1 MEIFYYFKLITYLV
15 CFRLAK
21 SWQGVIFFVMIKEK
35 AVVLEEDKLNR
46 TVSRIAHEITE
57 RNSDLNNLV
66 LIGIKRR
73 GVTFAKMLKEQI
85 KEFEGVDVGFAELDI
100 TLYRDDLTEI
110 WYNPLVKTNLGAE
123 VAKKDVIICDDV
135 IFTGRTA
142 RAAMDAVLRN
152 GRPKTIQLAVV
163 VDRGHRE
170 LPIKPDYVG
179 KNVPTSLNEIISV
192 KFKEYDDENKVVI
205 CENA

>member
-1 MEIFYYFKLITYLV
+1 MT
-15 CFRLAK
+15 
-21 SWQGVIFFVMIKEK
+21 EK
-35 AVVLEEDKLNR
+35 KIILEEDKLNK
-46 TVSRIAHEITE
+46 TVARIAHEIVE
-57 RNSDLNNLV
+57 RNADLNSVVLV
-66 LIGIKRR
+66 GIKRR
-73 GVTFAKMLKEQI
+73 GVTFAKMLRALVKD
-85 KEFEGVDVGFAELDI
+85 FEGVELGFAELDI

-110 WYNPLVKTNLGAE
+110 GINPEVKTNNVPIE

-142 RAAMDAVLRN
+142 RAAMEAVLSF

-179 KNVPTSLNEIISV
+179 KNVPTAMTEIVSV
-192 KFKEYDDENKVVI
+192 RFKEFDG
-205 CENA
+205 ENAVVLCEGGV